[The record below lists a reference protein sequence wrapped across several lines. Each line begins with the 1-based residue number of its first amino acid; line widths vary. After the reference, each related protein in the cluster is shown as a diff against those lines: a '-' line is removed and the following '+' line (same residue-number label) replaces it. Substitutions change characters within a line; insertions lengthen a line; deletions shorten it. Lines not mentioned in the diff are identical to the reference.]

1 MGMGSIPCH
10 ADVISLEN
18 LRKLCPAFSST
29 SNDALHPSRL
39 LEEFGGW
46 GAAARHLDECG
57 PDYDETCPLFLKT
70 HYRELR
76 EEFNEVTGLTLFLN
90 YYDLEAGDRYDEL
103 PDGEDGFYFSVDGVW
118 QRTESGEK
126 FKEYI
131 MTGTWTV
138 FG

>member
-18 LRKLCPAFSST
+18 LRKLCPAT
-29 SNDALHPSRL
+29 MQDIEKHPDW
-39 LEEFGGW
+39 EAFGGW
-46 GAAARHLDECG
+46 ESAARHLDECG
-57 PDYDETCPLFLKT
+57 PDYEEVPAMLSLKPL
-70 HYRELR
+70 YRELR
-76 EEFNEVTGLTLFLN
+76 EAFNKVTGLTLFLN
-90 YYDLEAGDRYDEL
+90 YYDPEAGDRYDEL
-103 PDGEDGFYFSVDGVW
+103 PDGSDGLYFSVDGVW

-131 MTGTWTV
+131 DTGTWTV

>member
-18 LRKLCPAFSST
+18 LRKLCPAT
-29 SNDALHPSRL
+29 MQDIENHP
-39 LEEFGGW
+39 EWEAFGGW
-46 GAAARHLDECG
+46 GEASTYLDELG
-57 PDYDETCPLFLKT
+57 YNNEETPPLFLRP
-70 HYRELR
+70 HYRELQ
-76 EEFNEVTGLTLFLN
+76 EAFQKVTGLKLFLN
-90 YYDLEAGDRYDEL
+90 YYDPESGDRYDEL

-126 FKEYI
+126 YKEYI
-131 MTGTWTV
+131 ETRTWTV

>member
-18 LRKLCPAFSST
+18 LRKLCPGFSSST
-29 SNDALHPSRL
+29 SNGRL

-46 GAAARHLDECG
+46 EAAARHIDECG
-57 PDYDETCPLFLKT
+57 PDYDETTPLFLKP
-70 HYRELR
+70 HYRELQ
-76 EEFNEVTGLTLFLN
+76 EAFNEVTGLTLFLN
-90 YYDLEAGDRYDEL
+90 YYDPESGDRYDEL

-126 FKEYI
+126 YKEYI
-131 MTGTWTV
+131 ETGTWTV